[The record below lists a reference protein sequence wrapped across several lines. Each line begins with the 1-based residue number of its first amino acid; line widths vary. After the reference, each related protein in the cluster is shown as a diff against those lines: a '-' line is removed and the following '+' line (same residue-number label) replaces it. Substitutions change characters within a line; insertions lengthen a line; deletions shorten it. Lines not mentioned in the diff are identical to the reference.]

1 MSVWQSLV
9 TLVGDMSWTDRLLIC
24 AGAVVALTGLVMV
37 ARARRAGRA
46 LRHASPDMPAATPAG
61 NGDDAALSDRE
72 PSLATRFV
80 LGLVVLFTGYHMVVW
95 GLPPGLTPL
104 KVDESWW
111 WTVPLCGG
119 LLVALSRQIDRLD
132 HAGSQG

>member
-1 MSVWQSLV
+1 MSLWESFVAMVRDL
-9 TLVGDMSWTDRLLIC
+9 SWTDRLLIS
-24 AGAVVALTGLVMV
+24 AGAVVAVTGLVMV

-46 LRHASPDMPAATPAG
+46 LREGSTDAPREAL
-61 NGDDAALSDRE
+61 DDAAGSGRE

-80 LGLVVLFTGYHMVVW
+80 LGLVVLVTGYHMVVW

-104 KVDESWW
+104 GVDGAWW
-111 WTVPLCGG
+111 WTVPLGGG

-132 HAGSQG
+132 QASSRG

>member
-1 MSVWQSLV
+1 MSLWESFVAMVRDL
-9 TLVGDMSWTDRLLIC
+9 SWTDRLLIS
-24 AGAVVALTGLVMV
+24 AGAVVAVTGLVMV

-46 LRHASPDMPAATPAG
+46 LRRNHPDASADPRAG
-61 NGDDAALSDRE
+61 GVDDAALSDRE

-80 LGLVVLFTGYHMVVW
+80 LGMVVLGTGYHMVVW

-104 KVDESWW
+104 KVDEAWW